1 MILGWWRDQIQ
12 GWLTSSGS
20 DTNEPKVGA
29 RTIIVRPAISSDLSS
44 QEHMPPASPEVS
56 MLIPDWLWDTIQ
68 QQENQESR
76 RRPESLPLPHPA
88 RRRGPSPPAQPPP
101 LTTPMMTAAPEPPIT
116 PVTATTRAA
125 PRPWGTTLRQ
135 ALRSRAGPGPPAQPP
150 PPPPTTSR
158 CPCRTCRRR
167 RTRDQEP
174 GGS

>member
-1 MILGWWRDQIQ
+1 MGQEEPLPPACEEHPGVTVGMILGWWIQ

-101 LTTPMMTAAPEPPIT
+101 LATPVMTAAREPPIT
-116 PVTATTRAA
+116 PVTATTRA
-125 PRPWGTTLRQ
+125 
-135 ALRSRAGPGPPAQPP
+135 GPGSPVTPALGVTAATPVIP
-150 PPPPTTSR
+150 A
-158 CPCRTCRRR
+158 
-167 RTRDQEP
+167 
-174 GGS
+174 